1 MAGGSQRR
9 SSRRALPNAI
19 GAADVSEPRL
29 ERSPA
34 QLELEPNERLELSPG
49 AFVLRGFALPDDEH
63 LRSAVWAV
71 AAAAPF
77 RHMQTPGGFTMSVA
91 MTNCG
96 ALGWVSDPTGYRY
109 SGLDPTSGLRWP
121 AIPAAIES
129 LARREIGRAHV

>member
-34 QLELEPNERLELSPG
+34 QLELEPSERLELSPG

-63 LRSAVWAV
+63 LRSAVLAV

-96 ALGWVSDPTGYRY
+96 EAGWVSDRTGYRY
-109 SGLDPTSGLRWP
+109 DRVDPESGKPWP
-121 AIPAAIES
+121 PMPRVFVSAA
-129 LARREIGRAHV
+129 AAFRDQA